1 MRLILVLFALST
13 APLWAEVQPVPY
25 ADLQRELSSTI
36 TFETLP
42 QRPEPGFNLD
52 HPVRVSGAWLGEHFA
67 GQSIRDLP
75 ATMGTPHDALGHP
88 FGHRPLA
95 IRPGKQGQNL
105 SVAYHRGFG
114 SNAVLPLGPL
124 GFRQISGR
132 GEGAL
137 AILFDS
143 DQWAFGFRLHTDY
156 ARPLGNAT
164 ERGEIRVYTFT
175 RQGYPLDQATIYPP
189 EGISEHG
196 FSVTEGPLVGG
207 ILITNSD
214 PGGVALDDILFQID
228 LMLF

>member
-1 MRLILVLFALST
+1 MRLPALLCLLTST
-13 APLWAEVQPVPY
+13 PLAAEIAPVPY
-25 ADLQRELSSTI
+25 ADLQRELSNTI

-52 HPVRVSGAWLGEHFA
+52 HPIRVSGAWLGEHFA
-67 GQSIRDLP
+67 GQSLRDLP
-75 ATMGTPHDALGHP
+75 AKTGVPHDALGHP

-105 SVAYHRGFG
+105 SVAFHRGFD
-114 SNAVLPLGPL
+114 SNAVLPLGPQ
-124 GFRQISGR
+124 GFHRISGR

-156 ARPLGNAT
+156 ARPLGNASD
-164 ERGEIRVYTFT
+164 RGEIHVHTFT
-175 RQGYPLDQATIYPP
+175 RQGYPLDQTVISPP
-189 EGISEHG
+189 DGISEHG
-196 FSVTEGPLVGG
+196 FRVTDGPLIGG